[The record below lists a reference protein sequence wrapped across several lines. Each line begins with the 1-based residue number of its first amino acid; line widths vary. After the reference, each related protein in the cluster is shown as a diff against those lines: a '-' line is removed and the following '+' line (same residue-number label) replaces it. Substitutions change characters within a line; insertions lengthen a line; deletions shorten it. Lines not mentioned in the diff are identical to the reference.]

1 MILWIYRANA
11 ASETKRSEVEL
22 RQARSTQI
30 RNSEI
35 TCQQDDFPGKV
46 FIGRMLRAL
55 RRFSNSTVRGN
66 YMDQNIAIQVRDLNK
81 IYKLYDRSM
90 DRLK

>member
-35 TCQQDDFPGKV
+35 TCQQDDFPGNV
-46 FIGRMLRAL
+46 FIGRMLRA
-55 RRFSNSTVRGN
+55 RRSEAKSSCGRRAALKLEIAKLPASRMIFRG
-66 YMDQNIAIQVRDLNK
+66 MFL
-81 IYKLYDRSM
+81 
-90 DRLK
+90 